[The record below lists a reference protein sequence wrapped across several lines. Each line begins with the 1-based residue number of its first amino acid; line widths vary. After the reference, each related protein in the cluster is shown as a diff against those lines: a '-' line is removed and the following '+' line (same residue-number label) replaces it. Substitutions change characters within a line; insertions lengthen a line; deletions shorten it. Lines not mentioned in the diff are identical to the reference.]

1 MKREWYNNGSVEVLV
16 DDATKLTK
24 DFHKGRLNKGKKCY
38 NNGITERY
46 FSVDDVVPDGFIL
59 GALKKEWRN
68 VSPKLCKRCGF
79 QFVPSSKHKYWCVDC
94 YNEIH
99 ATKRC
104 PVCGKEFTGTYQ
116 NETCCSQSCAKKLNN
131 NFKNPETLEKIKN
144 TNIKKYG
151 CENPFSN
158 PDIQQVAQMNK
169 RTVTKNNLSK
179 EASIVYNMLK
189 NDGIHATIEKE
200 KIFPECTFKGF
211 LPFDFYIP
219 SRNSYSEILIE
230 YDGKQH
236 ERPVKFR
243 NDTSEYKTFIH
254 TQITDWLKDKFC
266 IENKMNLIRIPCSDV
281 YNPDFDTIYKNSY
294 IVGKAQAYDK
304 MIDVL
309 DINSVDLVNYKKA
322 TFNIASGVSCTFKC
336 GREACQNSELSKKQ
350 PIKCNIDDVIK
361 RYMNQNISHTI
372 TFQGLETLD
381 NLKQLLWF
389 IYYFRQQ
396 SSDTIIIWTGY
407 TKEECSD
414 LIYLIQNKMKW
425 ENITIKFGRYLP
437 GHEKHYDEV
446 LGVELASPNQR
457 AEVIS

>member
-1 MKREWYNNGSVEVLV
+1 MKLEWYNNGSVETLV
-16 DDATKLTK
+16 DDATKLSD
-24 DFHKGRLNKGKKCY
+24 DFRKGRLNKGKKCY
-38 NNGITERY
+38 NNGIIERY
-46 FSVDDVVPDGFIL
+46 FSVDDIVPDGFTL

-68 VSPKLCKRCGF
+68 VTPRLCKRCGS
-79 QFVPSSKHKYWCVDC
+79 QFTPSSKHKYWCTDC

-116 NETCCSQSCAKKLNN
+116 NETCCSRSCAKKLNN
-131 NFKNPETLEKIKN
+131 NFKNPEILEKIKN

-151 CENPFSN
+151 CKNPFSN
-158 PDIQQVAQMNK
+158 PDIQRTAQTNK
-169 RTVTKNNLSK
+169 SAITRNNLSK

-189 NDGIHATIEKE
+189 NDGVHTAIEKE
-200 KIFPECTFKGF
+200 KIFPECTFKGV

-219 SRNSYSEILIE
+219 AREPYSEILVE

-266 IENKMNLIRIPCSDV
+266 IENKINLIRIPCSDM
-281 YNPDFDTIYKNSY
+281 YNPDFDAIYKNSY
-294 IVGKAQAYDK
+294 IVGKAQASDK
-304 MIDVL
+304 MIDVF
-309 DINSVDLVNYKKA
+309 DINNVDLVNYKKA
-322 TFNIASGVSCTFKC
+322 TFNIASGISCTFKC
-336 GREACQNSELSKKQ
+336 GQDICQNFELSKKQ
-350 PIKCNIDDVIK
+350 PITCNIDDIIK

-372 TFQGLETLD
+372 TFQGLEVLD

-425 ENITIKFGRYLP
+425 ENITIKFGRYIP
-437 GHEKHYDEV
+437 NQEKHYDET
-446 LGVELASPNQR
+446 LGVYLASDNQK
-457 AEVIS
+457 AERIS